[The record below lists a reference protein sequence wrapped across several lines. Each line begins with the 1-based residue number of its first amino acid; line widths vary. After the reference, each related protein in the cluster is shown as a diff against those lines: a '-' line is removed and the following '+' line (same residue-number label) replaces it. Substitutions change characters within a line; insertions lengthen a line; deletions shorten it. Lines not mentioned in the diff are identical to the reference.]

1 MIYQTDGET
10 DNGDINDTLFLLN
23 QLRKLVKVFLQTVVL
38 NNVPKQLKFLENP
51 HFLAITQTNIK
62 NILNS
67 FQNQRKT

>member
-10 DNGDINDTLFLLN
+10 DNRDINDTLFLLN
-23 QLRKLVKVFLQTVVL
+23 QQRKLVKVFLQTVVL